1 MTKPKFRLVPYTS
14 DMMLQCERQ
23 GVGKP
28 AGFYNRLR
36 ESDDKK
42 TCGSAA
48 S

>member
-1 MTKPKFRLVPYTS
+1 
-14 DMMLQCERQ
+14 MMLQCERQ
-23 GVGKP
+23 AVGKP

-42 TCGSAA
+42 TCGSTA